1 MKMAKTF
8 AVRAGALLI
17 GCIIL
22 AGCGQGASGSRSSG
36 FNSAAPELKT
46 AWDTAVAADKT
57 NDYVPAVL
65 GYKGIL
71 LQRDQLSPSQVK
83 AVEEASSRLFQ
94 RLVEASAKGDPA
106 ARQALSQLQPAPP
119 GRAPAP

>member
-1 MKMAKTF
+1 MKMSKTF

-22 AGCGQGASGSRSSG
+22 AGCGQGATGSTSSG
-36 FNSAAPELKT
+36 FNGAAPELKT
-46 AWDTAVAADKT
+46 AWDTTVAADKT

-83 AVEEASSRLFQ
+83 AVEEASSKLFQ
-94 RLVEASAKGDPA
+94 RLVAASAKGDPA

>member
-1 MKMAKTF
+1 MKMAKTL
-8 AVRAGALLI
+8 AWRAGALLI
-17 GCIIL
+17 GYFVL
-22 AGCGQGASGSRSSG
+22 AGCGQGTSGSRSGG
-36 FNSAAPELKT
+36 FNGAQPELKA

-83 AVEEASSRLFQ
+83 AVEEASGRLFQ

-106 ARQALSQLQPAPP
+106 ARQALSRLQPAPP
-119 GRAPAP
+119 GRTPAH

>member
-1 MKMAKTF
+1 MKMAKTLS
-8 AVRAGALLI
+8 VRAGVLLI
-17 GCIIL
+17 GCFVV
-22 AGCGQGASGSRSSG
+22 AGCGQRPSGSRSGG
-36 FNSAAPELKT
+36 FNGAPPELKA

-83 AVEEASSRLFQ
+83 AAEEASGRLFQ

-106 ARQALSQLQPAPP
+106 AKQALARLQPAPP
-119 GRAPAP
+119 GRTPAH